1 MALPASDGVWTKL
14 RRSPI
19 RCWTFGQTGTL
30 ADQIDCPLP
39 ARLGLFHSLQCGLG
53 DLCGNVLLIPF
64 PLLDDRVYSL
74 ARTRQRFRCLEVG
87 NRLSRGLTALAV
99 FVIAGKIGVAI
110 DLVHLRVG
118 SSHPL
123 TRLVGGL
130 VQA

>member
-1 MALPASDGVWTKL
+1 MGRKYYPPRYQSTAA
-14 RRSPI
+14 RAARN
-19 RCWTFGQTGTL
+19 FGLSSTL
-30 ADQIDCPLP
+30 DDHINRPLP

-99 FVIAGKIGVAI
+99 FVIAGKIGIAAWS
-110 DLVHLRVG
+110 G
-118 SSHPL
+118 PL
-123 TRLVGGL
+123 TSNSLDNGGR
-130 VQA
+130 